1 MARYFIKSI
10 SIEGFRGVNN
20 NNSPLLIDF
29 QSDGVT
35 SIFGENGKGKS
46 SIFEAFLFSILGRI
60 IRLDEYHIDIRDKGA
75 IKNLFHPGDGNI
87 KIEFIDDLNII
98 TDINVQVNSNGLRT
112 ISSTT
117 IPNPESFLSS
127 LCNSLNFL
135 DYKSFEKIMISSS
148 EDTGKLFSNL
158 VGFGRFIDIKEKLDK
173 ISRTQ
178 NLNTDFGKN
187 TRENRIRENNQEISK
202 LKNEIKNKLDEIG
215 IKQVTFNEKEIF
227 NKIKLFTS
235 KLSGEKVK
243 TVTVKSNIDFDL
255 LIKTKIGTTYEDD
268 ALRLNSEK
276 ENLEKVKSL
285 NISLRKFSKKSINTL
300 SKKLNAAYSQINHQ
314 LI

>member
-1 MARYFIKSI
+1 
-10 SIEGFRGVNN
+10 
-20 NNSPLLIDF
+20 
-29 QSDGVT
+29 
-35 SIFGENGKGKS
+35 
-46 SIFEAFLFSILGRI
+46 
-60 IRLDEYHIDIRDKGA
+60 
-75 IKNLFHPGDGNI
+75 
-87 KIEFIDDLNII
+87 
-98 TDINVQVNSNGLRT
+98 
-112 ISSTT
+112 
-117 IPNPESFLSS
+117 
-127 LCNSLNFL
+127 
-135 DYKSFEKIMISSS
+135 MISSS

-243 TVTVKSNIDFDL
+243 AVTVKSDIDFDL

-300 SKKLNAAYSQINHQ
+300 SKKLNAAYSQIESPIDIVLGKLFDNAINSYETIIDFDRNTCVLCNTNDLGNEQ
-314 LI
+314 KSFYDKINDKIRAYNKFKVKYELFFQDFLSQIKYSKVIEFENSILSINTFFLIV